1 MTFSQNV
8 KEEITRNCYSNNQ
21 LKCILSAF
29 LKNNIT
35 INISN
40 NKLLYETKVRNNCII
55 RFITKSLSSLY
66 RINKTLYFSKDS
78 KLNNLTT
85 YKLEFEGDF
94 NKIENELFIFKDPTF
109 LLQTIEDKQ
118 AFLIG
123 AFLSGGSVN
132 NPSSSNYHFEIRS
145 HNFDLIEYVKKIISE
160 LGVDA
165 KIMKRKNIY
174 VLYVKKS
181 EYISDLL
188 KYMNASESMY
198 IYEDKRI
205 YRDYTN
211 QMQRLN
217 NLDISNLK
225 KTVDASIDQVKWINE
240 LIAHKEI
247 YNSLSEKEKIFC
259 TLRLKYQQ
267 ATLNNLVYHYK
278 NEFNL
283 VVTRTG
289 LNHYV
294 RKIRNIYNKIK
305 K

>member
-8 KEEITRNCYSNNQ
+8 KEEITRNIYTNEQ
-21 LKCILSAF
+21 LKCILSSF

-40 NKLLYETKVRNNCII
+40 NKLSYETKIKNNCII

-66 RINKTLYFSKDS
+66 KINKSLYFSKDS
-78 KLNNLTT
+78 NLNSLTT
-85 YKLEFEGDF
+85 YKLEFDGDF
-94 NKIENELFIFKDPTF
+94 DTIEKELYIFEDPTD
-109 LLQTIEDKQ
+109 LLDTLEKKQ

-132 NPSSSNYHFEIRS
+132 SPISSNYHFEIRS
-145 HNFDLIEYVKKIISE
+145 HNFDLISIVKKIINQ
-160 LGVDA
+160 LNVDA
-165 KIMKRKNIY
+165 KIMTRKNTY

-181 EYISDLL
+181 ENISDLL

-198 IYEDKRI
+198 LYEDKRI

-225 KTVDASIDQVKWINE
+225 KTVDASVEQIKWINE
-240 LIAHKEI
+240 IKKHTTI
-247 YNSLSEKEKIFC
+247 YDSLNRKEKIFC
-259 TLRLKYQQ
+259 DLRLKYSN
-267 ATLNNLVYHYK
+267 ATLSNLVDLYK
-278 NEFNL
+278 SEFNID
-283 VVTRTG
+283 VTRG
-289 LNHYV
+289 CLNHYV
-294 RKIRNIYNKIK
+294 RKIKNIYNKIK
-305 K
+305 